1 MNGSEQESSA
11 LCTSVIC
18 RIARIARLNDQLRMH
33 QTGGRILFTRGVGF
47 LAVGTSHELLKV
59 IAAFDTF
66 DEENDPHG
74 ERDFGMVTYLDQEIF
89 WKIDYFAERLEF
101 GSEDPADPEKTTRVM
116 TIMLASE
123 Y

>member
-1 MNGSEQESSA
+1 MDGSEQKSSA

-89 WKIDYFAERLEF
+89 WKIDYFDERLEF